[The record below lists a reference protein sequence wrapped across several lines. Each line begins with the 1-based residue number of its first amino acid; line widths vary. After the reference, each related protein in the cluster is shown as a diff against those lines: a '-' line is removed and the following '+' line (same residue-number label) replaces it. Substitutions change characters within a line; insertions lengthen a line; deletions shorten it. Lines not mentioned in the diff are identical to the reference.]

1 LLRQHEI
8 DLVSFRRI
16 KQCRRNAGVVRGLQF
31 QIPPAAQVNIGAGS
45 ILDVAVNIR
54 RGSPDVTPTVKTS
67 LRRYYGSQVGA
78 RDCASSPTSSPTAMR
93 AGADFTFTGGGV
105 ITWHGFAEVCSRI
118 AESYGITPLPWR
130 EALGGG
136 HRRA

>member
-31 QIPPAAQVNIGAGS
+31 QILPAAQVKIGAGS

-67 LRRYYGSQVGA
+67 LRRYYGSRVGA

-93 AGADFTFTGGGV
+93 AGADFTFTG
-105 ITWHGFAEVCSRI
+105 A
-118 AESYGITPLPWR
+118 A
-130 EALGGG
+130 
-136 HRRA
+136 